1 MSKENAENKTAVLH
15 MRINPET
22 KRKAEEI
29 FSACGLTMTDAVTI
43 FLQQAINVRG
53 MPLLIM
59 EDSKE
64 ALRQQ
69 SIAMLMTRL
78 YRSEASVDDYDC
90 WLTEQEVMK
99 EFGAWLPWR
108 EK

>member
-1 MSKENAENKTAVLH
+1 MGRESAENKTAVLH

-22 KRKAEEI
+22 KRKAEEV
-29 FSACGLTMTDAVTI
+29 FAACGLTMTDAVTI

-69 SIAMLMTRL
+69 SIAMLMARL
-78 YRSEASVDDYDC
+78 YRSNSSVDDFDC
-90 WLTEQEVMK
+90 WLTEQDVMK
-99 EFGAWLPWR
+99 EFGAWLPW
-108 EK
+108 EKK

>member
-15 MRINPET
+15 MRISPEI

-90 WLTEQEVMK
+90 WLTEQEVTK